1 MNYLWKNLNHLI
13 FFCKLAQEEQV
24 SSVPLVNISV
34 LFRRR
39 RGFFTWKVP
48 EKTSELSCYSI
59 SSACST
65 LRVQN
70 SSMTTDIMRNC
81 LHLFFLPHSCLLLS
95 ATTPLGLQLTCGGAS
110 LLPVPI
116 LHFSSQAWLLQYN
129 EE

>member
-81 LHLFFLPHSCLLLS
+81 LHLFFSSPFMSPSVSHNSPWPSADLWWCFSPSCSYPTLLF
-95 ATTPLGLQLTCGGAS
+95 PGLAPSVQ
-110 LLPVPI
+110 
-116 LHFSSQAWLLQYN
+116 
-129 EE
+129 